1 MLIPA
6 VDFGDEVA
14 IAEGVELDE
23 GECAGM
29 EFDVSRLEKAGRRR
43 AGLDV
48 LSLTFC
54 SEGRLCDNG
63 FGRVERTETL
73 FLNGGVEQIAVSSG
87 VDWRVIKGRL
97 NLSEKNT
104 VRKENQPCSTLIIF
118 HILVA
123 LFVAVYTF
131 TGV

>member
-1 MLIPA
+1 MLILA
-6 VDFGDEVA
+6 VDFGDEGA

-23 GECAGM
+23 GECAGI

-43 AGLDV
+43 VGLGV

-54 SEGRLCDNG
+54 SEGRLCDDG
-63 FGRVERTETL
+63 FGRTETL
-73 FLNGGVEQIAVSSG
+73 LLNGGVERIAVSMG

-97 NLSEKNT
+97 NRSEKNT
-104 VRKENQPCSTLIIF
+104 VREENQPCSTLCIF
-118 HILVA
+118 QILVA
-123 LFVAVYTF
+123 FLVTVYTF